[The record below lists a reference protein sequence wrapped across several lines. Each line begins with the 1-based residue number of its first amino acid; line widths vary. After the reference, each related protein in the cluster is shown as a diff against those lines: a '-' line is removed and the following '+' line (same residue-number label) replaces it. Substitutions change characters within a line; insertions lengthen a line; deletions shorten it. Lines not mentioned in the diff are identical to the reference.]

1 MFYIVLDFIHVQED
15 FSALQQKVA
24 KQSGA
29 SGEAEEL
36 RKRIN
41 ELEAE
46 LRASQAKDRDFGASD
61 FHGPACQPPSQS
73 P

>member
-1 MFYIVLDFIHVQED
+1 VFYIVLDFIHVQEN

-36 RKRIN
+36 RKRVN

-46 LRASQAKDRDFGASD
+46 LRASQAKDRDFGVCD
-61 FHGPACQPPSQS
+61 FHGTAHEPPPQPP
-73 P
+73 